1 MIMISMFDP
10 GLANFLPGSQIED
23 GYLLLPSLMKTLII
37 ESTQKDQRAFA
48 IAVIVFSLRT
58 IFIFSIMV
66 HLHYLEQGREP
77 NKNLSSFQKPNL
89 IAWWFMV
96 IPNSPLLWNLYKK
109 MKMVP
114 GLPINNSEVFSTKVH
129 WKLSSFKQN
138 KKYIA
143 GIWMAALLNSWVH
156 SYDYYSWMS

>member
-1 MIMISMFDP
+1 MISMFDP

-89 IAWWFMV
+89 IA
-96 IPNSPLLWNLYKK
+96 
-109 MKMVP
+109 
-114 GLPINNSEVFSTKVH
+114 
-129 WKLSSFKQN
+129 
-138 KKYIA
+138 
-143 GIWMAALLNSWVH
+143 
-156 SYDYYSWMS
+156 